1 MVVVAVA
8 FVIGGVLGAVLTAA
22 LIARGQRALEL
33 TPSDLELP
41 VRPADRWRAEH
52 GAEPRETDVREN
64 DVRENDVRET
74 EPPYP
79 DSARIERFER
89 ELARRLG
96 REAAATVRERREALT
111 RSLRPTLG
119 ITIRV
124 RD

>member
-33 TPSDLELP
+33 TPSDLDLP
-41 VRPADRWRAEH
+41 IRPADRWRAEQ
-52 GAEPRETDVREN
+52 GAEPRETDARES
-64 DVRENDVRET
+64 DK
-74 EPPYP
+74 PYS

-111 RSLRPTLG
+111 RSLRPAMG

>member
-22 LIARGQRALEL
+22 LIARGQRALDL
-33 TPSDLELP
+33 TSSDLELP
-41 VRPADRWRAEH
+41 IRPANRWRATQST
-52 GAEPRETDVREN
+52 EPREHDVRES
-64 DVRENDVRET
+64 DARESGA
-74 EPPYP
+74 PYA

-111 RSLRPTLG
+111 RSLRPALG